1 MQPGGSNPVANYA
14 YYRSCFGDLETVEER
29 DVNPEVLAHRLKAA
43 GAKIPEI
50 YMCCGTEDFL
60 IENNRQMHCFLES
73 EGIAHEYHESKGIHD
88 MVFWREYIAKIVE
101 WMFA

>member
-1 MQPGGSNPVANYA
+1 MKPGGGNSVANYA

-29 DVNPEVLAHRLKAA
+29 DVNPEVLLHRLKAA
-43 GAKIPEI
+43 GAKIPEL
-50 YMCCGTEDFL
+50 YLCCGTEDFL
-60 IENNRQMHCFLES
+60 IENNRQMHRFLEA

-88 MVFWREYIAKIVE
+88 MVFWHEYIAKIVQ